1 MRFTKNLPYKIKR
14 LVPVLGLAGA
24 AAMMPGCDKSDEPIY
39 NYFGEPYKFVYLYFS
54 PDDYSRITPENVKS
68 YADNPNIDSV
78 YLVPQGMWHCSLWDR
93 QDMKKQYLEPALFVS
108 PKVFG
113 HGDFQINNG
122 DAFNVPDDPRY
133 EKDSL
138 WFVNWGWSVNQ
149 MVRDGGYRGNIR

>member
-1 MRFTKNLPYKIKR
+1 
-14 LVPVLGLAGA
+14 
-24 AAMMPGCDKSDEPIY
+24 
-39 NYFGEPYKFVYLYFS
+39 
-54 PDDYSRITPENVKS
+54 
-68 YADNPNIDSV
+68 
-78 YLVPQGMWHCSLWDR
+78 MWHCSLWDR